1 MFALEG
7 PLPSALLTTHHPLST
22 LSQASPTPQSESILA
37 ELSSHG
43 IIDHFMSLGQ
53 VNSGYNLLG
62 QGAATAA
69 RMAPIPTPP
78 PEPVFVEPKLEI
90 PWGDFHQGVVSSL
103 RTLVSSPFK
112 PGKFLGGDYFR
123 DCWVERR
130 MPWRAV
136 VAAALWH
143 VVFVLSPFSLL
154 PTTVRHN
161 SALDNT
167 QLTWSGPIE
176 DFPTLQIRAAKPK
189 TIAHGNP
196 DKPLPPK
203 GADAFHP
210 RQHIITDPVHPN
222 HPRQTLLN
230 PVAPQLAPKTL
241 PDMPNIVQLQAP
253 AAPARPHIQISAED
267 LAKLHPR
274 QRHVA
279 AVTSAPPP
287 DVPAFDQ
294 KPADLTL
301 AVSPN
306 APARP
311 KLDLNAP
318 AAPRVA
324 ERAQAGD
331 TVAAP
336 EIGSAQPAA
345 DGNPATL
352 IALSA
357 SPAAPKADVQPPQ
370 GNLAARIS
378 ISPDGAKPGVPD
390 GSPNAPAN
398 TSGGAGAAAASTGGG
413 KSPIGISISGGNPQ
427 PKAGTSGL
435 GSSHSKLSLPS
446 SHSLITRPDANSKT
460 EDALERTGPPNFAM
474 LSPGAK
480 PEQIFASKRV
490 YTLAVNMANINSASG
505 SWILHFAELGGGPAA
520 VALSASA
527 ELAMPVPVRKV
538 DPKYPPD
545 LIEQNVQGEVV
556 LYAIVR
562 ADGSV
567 DSIQVAR
574 SLDPQLDANAKSAF
588 AQWKFQAGSKSG
600 TSVDL
605 EVIAHIPFKIRD
617 DR

>member
-1 MFALEG
+1 
-7 PLPSALLTTHHPLST
+7 
-22 LSQASPTPQSESILA
+22 
-37 ELSSHG
+37 
-43 IIDHFMSLGQ
+43 MSLGQ
-53 VNSGYNLLG
+53 VNSGFNLLG

-69 RMAPIPTPP
+69 RMAPVPTPP
-78 PEPVFVEPKLEI
+78 PEPVIVEPKLDV
-90 PWGDFHQGVVSSL
+90 PWGDFRQSLWSSF
-103 RTLVSSPFK
+103 RTLVSSPFN
-112 PGKFLGGDYFR
+112 PGKFIGGDYFR

-130 MPWRAV
+130 FPWRAV
-136 VAAALWH
+136 IAAGLLHAA
-143 VVFVLSPFSLL
+143 FVLSPFSLL
-154 PTTVRHN
+154 HTTVRHN
-161 SALDNT
+161 SAFDNT

-189 TIAHGNP
+189 TLAHGEP

-210 RQHIITDPVHPN
+210 RQHIVTDPVHPN

-253 AAPARPHIQISAED
+253 AAPARPHIQISAD
-267 LAKLHPR
+267 ALAKLHPR
-274 QRHVA
+274 QHRVA
-279 AVTSAPPP
+279 TVTAAPPP
-287 DVPAFDQ
+287 DIPAFDQ

-311 KLDLNAP
+311 KLDLNAG

-324 ERAQAGD
+324 ERAQTGD
-331 TVAAP
+331 AVVAP
-336 EIGSAQPAA
+336 EISATQPAA

-378 ISPDGAKPGVPD
+378 ISPEGAKPGVPD
-390 GSPNAPAN
+390 GPPKASADA
-398 TSGGAGAAAASTGGG
+398 SGGAGAAAASNGGG
-413 KSPIGISISGGNPQ
+413 KSPVGISISGVNPQ

-446 SHSLITRPDANSKT
+446 SHSLSARPDINSKT
-460 EDALERTGPPNFAM
+460 EDAPERTGPPDFAT
-474 LSPGAK
+474 LPPGAK

-505 SWILHFAELGGGPAA
+505 SWVLHFAELGSSAA
-520 VALSASA
+520 GTTSASG
-527 ELAMPVPVRKV
+527 ELAMPVPIRKV
-538 DPKYPPD
+538 DPKFPPE

-556 LYAIVR
+556 LYGIVH

-567 DSIQVAR
+567 GGIQVAR
-574 SLDPQLDANAKSAF
+574 SLEPQLDANAKSAF
-588 AQWKFQAGSKSG
+588 AQWKFQPGSKSG
-600 TSVDL
+600 TAVDL

>member
-1 MFALEG
+1 
-7 PLPSALLTTHHPLST
+7 
-22 LSQASPTPQSESILA
+22 
-37 ELSSHG
+37 
-43 IIDHFMSLGQ
+43 MSLGQ
-53 VNSGYNLLG
+53 VNSGYNILG

-69 RMAPIPTPP
+69 RMAPIRPP
-78 PEPVFVEPKLEI
+78 APIVFEPKLEV
-90 PWGDFHQGVVSSL
+90 PWGDFRQSLWSSL
-103 RTLVSSPFK
+103 RTLVSGPFTA
-112 PGKFLGGDYFR
+112 GKFLGGDYFR

-136 VAAALWH
+136 IAAALWH

-154 PTTVRHN
+154 PATIRHN

-176 DFPTLQIRAAKPK
+176 DFPALAIPAAKPK
-189 TIAHGNP
+189 AIAHGDPN
-196 DKPLPPK
+196 KPLPPK

-210 RQHIITDPVHPN
+210 RQRIITDPVHPN

-253 AAPARPHIQISAED
+253 VAPSRPHIQISAEA

-274 QRHVA
+274 QHRVA
-279 AVTSAPPP
+279 AVSSTPLP
-287 DVPAFDQ
+287 DVPNFDQ
-294 KPADLTL
+294 KPAELNL

-311 KLDLNAP
+311 KLDLNAG
-318 AAPRVA
+318 AAPRMA
-324 ERAQAGD
+324 ERALTGD
-331 TVAAP
+331 SVAAP
-336 EIGSAQPAA
+336 EIGAAQPAA
-345 DGNPATL
+345 NGNPATL
-352 IALSA
+352 VALSA

-370 GNLAARIS
+370 GNLASRIS
-378 ISPDGAKPGVPD
+378 ISPEGTKLGVPD
-390 GSPNAPAN
+390 GLANASADA
-398 TSGGAGAAAASTGGG
+398 SGGAGAAASINGGG
-413 KSPIGISISGGNPQ
+413 KSPVGISISGGNPQ
-427 PKAGTSGL
+427 PNAGVSGL
-435 GSSHSKLSLPS
+435 GSSHLKLSLPS
-446 SHSLITRPDANSKT
+446 SRSLSSRPEPNSKA
-460 EDALERTGPPNFAM
+460 EDVPERTGPPNFAT
-474 LSPGAK
+474 LPPGAK
-480 PEQIFASKRV
+480 PEQVFATKRV

-505 SWILHFAELGGGPAA
+505 SWILHFAELGSGPGA
-520 VALSASA
+520 ALSASA

-556 LYAIVR
+556 LYGIVR

-574 SLDPQLDANAKSAF
+574 SLDPQLDANSKSAF
-588 AQWKFQAGSKSG
+588 AQWKFQAASKSG
-600 TSVDL
+600 TPVDL

>member
-1 MFALEG
+1 
-7 PLPSALLTTHHPLST
+7 
-22 LSQASPTPQSESILA
+22 
-37 ELSSHG
+37 
-43 IIDHFMSLGQ
+43 MSLGQ
-53 VNSGYNLLG
+53 VNSGYNILG

-69 RMAPIPTPP
+69 RMAPIRPP
-78 PEPVFVEPKLEI
+78 APIAFEPKLDV
-90 PWGDFHQGVVSSL
+90 PWGDFRQSLWSSL
-103 RTLVSSPFK
+103 RTLVSGPFTV
-112 PGKFLGGDYFR
+112 GKFLGGDYFR

-130 MPWRAV
+130 IPKRAV
-136 VAAALWH
+136 LAAALWH
-143 VVFVLSPFSLL
+143 VVFLVAPFSLL
-154 PTTVRHN
+154 TAVVRLN
-161 SALDNT
+161 SAFDNT
-167 QLTWSGPIE
+167 RLTWSGPIE
-176 DFPTLQIRAAKPK
+176 DFPTLEIPAAKPK
-189 TIAHGNP
+189 TIAHADPN
-196 DKPLPPK
+196 KPLLPK

-210 RQHIITDPVHPN
+210 RQRIITDPVHPN

-253 AAPARPHIQISAED
+253 VAPARPHIQISAEA

-274 QRHVA
+274 QRRVA
-279 AVTSAPPP
+279 VVASAPLPE
-287 DVPAFDQ
+287 VPTFEQ
-294 KPADLTL
+294 KPAELNL

-311 KLDLNAP
+311 KLDLNAG

-324 ERAQAGD
+324 ERAQTGD

-336 EIGSAQPAA
+336 EIGAAQPAA
-345 DGNPATL
+345 NGNPTSL

-357 SPAAPKADVQPPQ
+357 SPAAPKPDVQPPQ

-378 ISPDGAKPGVPD
+378 ISPEGTKPGVPD
-390 GSPNAPAN
+390 GSPNASVDA
-398 TSGGAGAAAASTGGG
+398 SGGAGAPAASCGGG
-413 KSPIGISISGGNPQ
+413 MSPVGISISGGNPQ
-427 PKAGTSGL
+427 PNAGVSGL
-435 GSSHSKLSLPS
+435 SNSRPKLSLPS
-446 SHSLITRPDANSKT
+446 SRSLSSRPEPNSKA
-460 EDALERTGPPNFAM
+460 EDVPERTGPPNFAT
-474 LSPGAK
+474 LPPGAK
-480 PEQIFASKRV
+480 PEQVFATKRV

-520 VALSASA
+520 VVLSASA

-556 LYAIVR
+556 LYGVVR

-588 AQWKFQAGSKSG
+588 AQWKFQPASKAG
-600 TSVDL
+600 TPVDL

>member
-1 MFALEG
+1 
-7 PLPSALLTTHHPLST
+7 
-22 LSQASPTPQSESILA
+22 
-37 ELSSHG
+37 
-43 IIDHFMSLGQ
+43 MSLGQ
-53 VNSGYNLLG
+53 VNSGYNILG

-69 RMAPIPTPP
+69 RMAPIRPP
-78 PEPVFVEPKLEI
+78 APVIAEPKLDV
-90 PWGDFHQGVVSSL
+90 PWGDFRQSLWSSL
-103 RTLVSSPFK
+103 RTLVSGPFTV
-112 PGKFLGGDYFR
+112 GKFLGGDYFR

-130 MPWRAV
+130 IPKRAV
-136 VAAALWH
+136 LAAALWH
-143 VVFVLSPFSLL
+143 VVFLVAPFSLL
-154 PTTVRHN
+154 TAVVRHN
-161 SALDNT
+161 SAFDNT

-176 DFPTLQIRAAKPK
+176 DFPTLEIPAAKPK
-189 TIAHGNP
+189 TIAHADPN
-196 DKPLPPK
+196 KPLLPK
-203 GADAFHP
+203 GADAFYP
-210 RQHIITDPVHPN
+210 RQRIITDPVHPN

-253 AAPARPHIQISAED
+253 VAPARPHIQISAEA

-274 QRHVA
+274 QRRVA
-279 AVTSAPPP
+279 VVASAPLPE
-287 DVPAFDQ
+287 VPTFEQ
-294 KPADLTL
+294 KPAELNL

-311 KLDLNAP
+311 KLDLNAG

-324 ERAQAGD
+324 ERAQTGD

-336 EIGSAQPAA
+336 EIGAAQPAA
-345 DGNPATL
+345 NGNPTSL

-357 SPAAPKADVQPPQ
+357 SPAAPKPDVQPPQ

-378 ISPDGAKPGVPD
+378 ISPEGTKPGVPD
-390 GSPNAPAN
+390 GSPNASVDA
-398 TSGGAGAAAASTGGG
+398 SGGAGAPAASSGGG
-413 KSPIGISISGGNPQ
+413 KSPVGISISGGNPQ
-427 PKAGTSGL
+427 PNAGVSGL
-435 GSSHSKLSLPS
+435 SNSRPKLSLPS
-446 SHSLITRPDANSKT
+446 SRSLSSRPEPNSKA
-460 EDALERTGPPNFAM
+460 EDVPERTGPPNFAT
-474 LSPGAK
+474 LPPGAK
-480 PEQIFASKRV
+480 PEQVFATKRV

-520 VALSASA
+520 VVLSASA

-556 LYAIVR
+556 LYGVVR

-588 AQWKFQAGSKSG
+588 AQWKFQPASKAG
-600 TSVDL
+600 TPVDL